1 LSINNQKTFKTS
13 LIICIISAMK
23 FSLHASVIFNWIFL
37 MFINFLLET
46 FQFNDKFV
54 YFGASFMNNFCI
66 VNLINLSLLC
76 TIQNYTKTIIYV
88 SV

>member
-1 LSINNQKTFKTS
+1 
-13 LIICIISAMK
+13 
-23 FSLHASVIFNWIFL
+23 